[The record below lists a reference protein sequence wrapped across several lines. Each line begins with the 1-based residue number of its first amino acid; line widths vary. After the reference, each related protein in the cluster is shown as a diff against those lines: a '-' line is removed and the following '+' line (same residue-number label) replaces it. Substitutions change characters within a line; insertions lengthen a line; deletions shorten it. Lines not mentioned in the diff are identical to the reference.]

1 MKNEVVARNQTGK
14 IKALVKRE
22 ADLSKS
28 FGFIL
33 VDGTVDG
40 PKGGLHFNWR
50 VDKQST
56 RSWNSTCPLGLKK
69 DDRVMFDI
77 VLDAHKCWDATNI
90 RILSEKQPQAVPT
103 TAAEDTSYAK
113 AAQALSKEDRLM
125 QAAYVGVQ
133 TMSEGDEDLYE
144 DYSSDDY
151 DSDYE
156 DEDAPKKARNR
167 QPKKVKKE
175 KKGEDDDE

>member
-1 MKNEVVARNQTGK
+1 MKSEVVAKNQTGK
-14 IKALVKRE
+14 VKALVKRE
-22 ADLSKS
+22 TDLSKS

-50 VDKQST
+50 VDEQST

-90 RILSEKQPQAVPT
+90 RILSDKHPEAVPT
-103 TAAEDTSYAK
+103 TAAEDRSYAK
-113 AAQALSKEDRLM
+113 VAQTLSKEDRIM
-125 QAAYVGVQ
+125 QSAYIGVQ
-133 TMSEGDEDLYE
+133 AMSEGDEDPYE

-151 DSDYE
+151 DDVYE

-167 QPKKVKKE
+167 QPKKIKKE
-175 KKGEDDDE
+175 KKGGNDDE